1 MLLAGPP
8 PGSIMKCAFKGI
20 SFYIGQM
27 EVENQMALQAAEQSK
42 QMLKQM
48 QEKYGVHFCSLKQ
61 NQVLQKEKENMAKD
75 VSELQQKYAE
85 KARQKRKLEEMYESL
100 RGEYESLKQG
110 TPGSGRPSTARV
122 RAQAA
127 YVPTPDSMELGRKRQ
142 NQGPFHIPGL
152 PAPTHGRGVES
163 PASGG
168 RPFSR
173 PEPSF
178 DGNDAQGFF
187 STPSNQGNKDN
198 ALRNLLLSPAL
209 QRPPSRMGARFGQ
222 R

>member
-8 PGSIMKCAFKGI
+8 PGSIMKCAFRGI

-27 EVENQMALQAAEQSK
+27 EVENQMALQAAEQFMAK
-42 QMLKQM
+42 MEQ
-48 QEKYGVHFCSLKQ
+48 VHGALQKSLKQ

-110 TPGSGRPSTARV
+110 APGSARPSTARM

-152 PAPTHGRGVES
+152 PAPTHGRGVDS

-178 DGNDAQGFF
+178 EGNDAQGFF